1 VSSDEQLSNRHDVAE
16 IGLRIPDLAISSAP
30 MDEARL
36 KEVQVKYGLRI
47 QIADQA
53 LRDREVRLKENA
65 SKFDRW
71 ANPLTVGLIVGA
83 LGLVGNFI
91 NGLWANVNQGKQLE
105 NQQVTEKIRLQN
117 DLIKEAIKPP
127 TEEERA
133 KSLVFFATN
142 RLIDLDP
149 EVLKE
154 LIAKVGS
161 DKPVPGSSSASGAPA
176 SVNQP
181 DYNLALPP
189 DDPSQTRAARRLLG
203 VAVSEI
209 NKNVDEEDA
218 AERIFQYWRSTSLN
232 VTDVRTPWSAAFLSW
247 LIRESGSKDL
257 AVSATNI
264 AIWNDAVARKLSF
277 LPGEKTVLPGDIVIF
292 TRRGSEKIDE
302 LRSGRMSYLPTGSG
316 VVYSSDQEKFSS
328 IEGNVGNAVR
338 LRDHLLVDRIIGFI
352 RLSD

>member
-1 VSSDEQLSNRHDVAE
+1 
-16 IGLRIPDLAISSAP
+16 

-36 KEVQVKYGLRI
+36 KEVEVKYGLRL

-65 SKFDRW
+65 SKIDRC
-71 ANPLTVGLIVGA
+71 ANPLTVGIIVGA

-105 NQQVTEKIRLQN
+105 NQRVTEKIKLQN

-154 LIAKVGS
+154 LIARAGS
-161 DKPVPGSSSASGAPA
+161 DKPVPGSSSPSGVPA
-176 SVNQP
+176 SVNHP

-189 DDPSQTRAARRLLG
+189 DDPSQTRAARRRLG

-209 NKNVDEEDA
+209 DRNVDEGVA
-218 AERIFQYWRSTSLN
+218 AERILQYWRSTSPN
-232 VTDVRTPWSAAFLSW
+232 VTDVRAPWSAAFLSSSSASLETRISPW
-247 LIRESGSKDL
+247 QRRTSRYGMTRWQRSSPFFPAKRPRCPEISSYSTVAGRRRSMSCVQERYRTCRRDRESCIRPIRTSSPVSKEMSVTPFGFVIICSL
-257 AVSATNI
+257 TGLSA
-264 AIWNDAVARKLSF
+264 
-277 LPGEKTVLPGDIVIF
+277 
-292 TRRGSEKIDE
+292 
-302 LRSGRMSYLPTGSG
+302 
-316 VVYSSDQEKFSS
+316 
-328 IEGNVGNAVR
+328 
-338 LRDHLLVDRIIGFI
+338 I
-352 RLSD
+352 RLPD